1 LDKGCNA
8 LQPSQEEES
17 MIFLTPVS
25 NIKQVEMAQSY
36 GVNEFLLAPSVLS
49 KFGDLELRETTEF
62 AKSIKDKNGRCI
74 LEWDALFGQNEFKKV
89 IDGLKDFDFTVFDE
103 IRVQDPG
110 VFHWVLENLDHQI
123 QLNLE
128 SGNHNFEGIKNWIEF
143 NEQRISRV
151 ILSPELPGRIINEYR
166 EKINTPFELMGIG
179 RILIFY
185 TPRNLLSPLSNEGK
199 DVLEGKASSEESP
212 HNGFQLLQNNHGT
225 FMFNPKDQLLLD
237 QLTQVSDAGVKAL
250 RLDLRFHDFEK
261 LFPVVMESIKSVD
274 SSKLKEIWPVKFF
287 GGFFR
292 VNKTDAL
299 FKKLKNRKIVRE
311 DQNYLG
317 VVLDVIKKETMGIKL
332 KTREIGLSTG
342 DRIEIHT
349 PEGKVKSQT
358 IDELFNSKGQSIER
372 ANPGQIVFMKHI
384 GGVSIRSSVYKS
396 GSQQA

>member
-1 LDKGCNA
+1 MK
-8 LQPSQEEES
+8 
-17 MIFLTPVS
+17 FLTPVS
-25 NIKQVEMAQSY
+25 NIKQVELAQEF
-36 GVNEFLLAPSVLS
+36 GVNEFLLAPSTLS
-49 KFGDLELRETTEF
+49 KFGNLELRETSEF

-74 LEWDALFGQNEFKKV
+74 LEWDALFCQNEFKKV
-89 IDGLKDFDFTVFDE
+89 ILELKDFDFTVFDE

-110 VFHWVLENLDHQI
+110 VFHWVLENLDHQV

-143 NEQRISRV
+143 NSQRISRV
-151 ILSPELPGRIINEYR
+151 ILSPELPGKIIKEYR
-166 EKINTPFELMGIG
+166 SNLEIPFELMGIG
-179 RILIFY
+179 RILLFY
-185 TPRNLLSPLSNEGK
+185 TPRNLLSPLAVESK
-199 DVLEGKASSEESP
+199 SVVEGKASSEESP

-237 QLTQVSDAGVKAL
+237 QLSQIADAGVNTL

-261 LFPVVMESIKSVD
+261 FFPIVMKSIQSAD
-274 SSKLKEIWPVKFF
+274 TTNLKEIWPVKFF

-299 FKKLKNRKIVRE
+299 FKKLKNRKIARD

-332 KTREIGLSTG
+332 KTREMGLSAG
-342 DRIEIHT
+342 DTIEIHT
-349 PEGKVKSQT
+349 PEGKVKSQK
-358 IDELFNSKGQSIER
+358 IEELFNSRGQSIKS
-372 ANPGQIVFMKHI
+372 ADPGQIVFMKHI